1 MKTSTAT
8 HRPRQNGFVVIA
20 LITILGLMSLYVTTN
35 LRTLSAL
42 KRELRLI
49 EHRQVQ
55 HWQK

>member
-1 MKTSTAT
+1 MKTALTR
-8 HRPRQNGFVVIA
+8 RPRQNGFLVIA

-35 LRTLSAL
+35 LRTLCVL

-49 EHRQVQ
+49 EQQQVQ